1 MEKLKIIGGKKLN
14 GRIRVSG
21 AKNAALPILAAGILT
36 GEELKLT
43 NVPYVWDILTMLKLL
58 FHVGAEQALLRDGSV
73 SIKIPEVHSDEAPY
87 ELVKTMRASILSL
100 GPLLARNGYAKVS
113 LPGGCAIGERPVNL
127 HIDGLKKLGAK
138 IEIEHGYIVAMCG
151 RLKGDEFAFERKTV
165 GGTENL
171 MMAATLADGKT
182 KLINCAKEP
191 EIQDLAA
198 VLNAMGAKVTGAGT
212 DVIEIEGVTSLRGT
226 SHSVIPDRIEA
237 GTYIMAAALTG
248 DHIEVTDCEPSHI
261 TALLEKLEEN
271 GISVKVKK
279 DSVEIEAAT
288 SITAK
293 DLRTSTYPGFPTD
306 MQAQYMALMTQAHGA
321 SVITETIFEKRF
333 MHVAELIRM
342 GADITIDGHNA
353 IVKGKTPLKGAQ
365 VMATDLRASASLVL
379 AALVAEGETIIDR
392 IYHLHRGYEK
402 MDEKLQDIG
411 ARVEKIK

>member
-14 GRIRVSG
+14 GGIRVSG

-36 GEELKLT
+36 GQELKLM
-43 NVPYVWDILTMLKLL
+43 NVPHVWDILTMLKLL

-87 ELVKTMRASILSL
+87 ELVKTMRASILAL

-138 IEIEHGYIVAMCG
+138 IKIEHGYIVARCEKL
-151 RLKGDEFAFERKTV
+151 RGDEFTFERKTV

-198 VLNAMGAKVTGAGT
+198 VLDSMGAKITGAGT
-212 DVIEIEGVTSLRGT
+212 DVIEIEGVTSLSGA

-237 GTYIMAAALTG
+237 GTYIMAAALAG
-248 DHIEVTDCEPSHI
+248 EHVEVTNCEPSHI

-271 GISVKVKK
+271 GISVQAKK
-279 DSVEIEAAT
+279 DSVEVEAVAN
-288 SITAK
+288 IQAK

-321 SVITETIFEKRF
+321 SVITEMIFEKRF
-333 MHVAELIRM
+333 MHVAELVRM

-379 AALVAEGETIIDR
+379 AALVADGETVIDR

-402 MDEKLQDIG
+402 MDEKLQSLG
-411 ARVEKIK
+411 AHVEKIK